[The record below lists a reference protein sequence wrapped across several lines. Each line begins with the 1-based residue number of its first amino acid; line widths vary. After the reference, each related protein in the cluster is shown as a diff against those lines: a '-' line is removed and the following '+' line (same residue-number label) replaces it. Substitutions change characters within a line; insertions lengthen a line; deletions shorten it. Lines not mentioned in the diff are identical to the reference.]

1 MLKKIARAW
10 RALDTSTYTA
20 CRKAALNYCPLVSC
34 HEPQPAGPEES
45 SVSGPARPG
54 VRHRDIGGNEQIHAC
69 ARPWRTESIRPA
81 TRQVGCTRGPGQT
94 ASEVSQ
100 SASQAATF
108 GCGSVVEPP
117 EDNFVAVAWLL
128 PEQKTRRK
136 TSRQELS
143 SATGGGR
150 WSLFLDRL
158 AQGARESRQRA
169 RGHGI
174 GRCMLQRARA
184 TTGEL
189 ERWFRRDRAGPA
201 HAPRASGSQDDT
213 SLSPK
218 SGRARPDSD
227 CCACA
232 AERRVVCT
240 GRAPR
245 FGGLPPSPCRR

>member
-1 MLKKIARAW
+1 MNKSTRARALGER
-10 RALDTSTYTA
+10 RAYGRQPGRS
-20 CRKAALNYCPLVSC
+20 AARG
-34 HEPQPAGPEES
+34 AR
-45 SVSGPARPG
+45 ARP
-54 VRHRDIGGNEQIHAC
+54 RARCPSRQ
-69 ARPWRTESIRPA
+69 ARP
-81 TRQVGCTRGPGQT
+81 
-94 ASEVSQ
+94 
-100 SASQAATF
+100 
-108 GCGSVVEPP
+108 PP
-117 EDNFVAVAWLL
+117 LAVAVWWN
-128 PEQKTRRK
+128 PRRT
-136 TSRQELS
+136 TSWQLHGFFPNKRRDEKRRDRS
-143 SATGGGR
+143 SAQLPGADGGHC
-150 WSLFLDRL
+150 SSLDRL

>member
-1 MLKKIARAW
+1 MKDYK
-10 RALDTSTYTA
+10 
-20 CRKAALNYCPLVSC
+20 KAALNYCPLVSC

-150 WSLFLDRL
+150 WSLFLPRSL
-158 AQGARESRQRA
+158 
-169 RGHGI
+169 
-174 GRCMLQRARA
+174 
-184 TTGEL
+184 
-189 ERWFRRDRAGPA
+189 GP
-201 HAPRASGSQDDT
+201 
-213 SLSPK
+213 
-218 SGRARPDSD
+218 GRARKPPKSARARDRTMH
-227 CCACA
+227 A
-232 AERRVVCT
+232 ATRARHDRGARAMVPAGP
-240 GRAPR
+240 GRAGSR
-245 FGGLPPSPCRR
+245 TAR